1 MPDVPLRADLHL
13 HTHASDGSL
22 SPWEMMHLAGAAGIT
37 VVAVTDHDTVSGV
50 AEAKGAAKALGLALI
65 PGLELTVGDAEE
77 VHLLA
82 YGVPP
87 ENPALL
93 ALLDA
98 MMGRRRAHMA
108 QILENLR
115 ALGMPLDAEEITA
128 PDGRFM
134 GRMNTARAMVKR
146 GYAAS
151 VRDAFD
157 RYLNPGRPAYA
168 PANRL
173 PITEGI
179 AALSGLGALVSLAHP
194 GRLAIPEDIWTARL
208 PGWIEAG
215 LSAIEAYHPSHPEGD
230 ALRYDRLAR
239 RHGLLVTGGSDCH
252 GALPGHPAIGDHL
265 RHWRTARADVA
276 ALQESIAQ
284 PKLG

>member
-1 MPDVPLRADLHL
+1 MPDAPLRADLHL
-13 HTHASDGSL
+13 HTHASDGSNAP
-22 SPWEMMHLAGAAGIT
+22 SEMMRLAKAAEIA
-37 VVAVTDHDTVSGV
+37 VVAVTDHDTVAGV
-50 AEAKGAAKALGLALI
+50 QGAKEAAKALGLALI
-65 PGLELTVGDAEE
+65 PGLELSVGDAEE

-82 YGVPP
+82 YGIPP
-87 ENPALL
+87 DSPALL

-98 MMGRRRAHMA
+98 MMERRRARMA
-108 QILENLR
+108 QILNNLR
-115 ALGMPLDAEEITA
+115 ALGLPLSAAEVTA

-134 GRMNTARAMVKR
+134 GRMNTARAMVTR

-151 VRDAFD
+151 GHDAFD
-157 RYLNPGRPAYA
+157 RYLNPGRSGYA

-173 PITEGI
+173 SITEGI
-179 AALSGLGALVSLAHP
+179 AQLTGLGAVVSLAHP
-194 GRLAIPEDIWTARL
+194 GRLAIPEEIWTARL

-252 GALPGHPAIGDHL
+252 GALPGHSGIGDHL
-265 RHWRTARADVA
+265 RHWHTARADVA
-276 ALQESIAQ
+276 ALLKRIAQ
-284 PKLG
+284 PKRG

>member
-1 MPDVPLRADLHL
+1 MPDAPLRADLHL

-22 SPWEMMHLAGAAGIT
+22 SPAEMMRLAKAAGMA

-50 AEAKGAAKALGLALI
+50 AEAAKAAQALGLALI
-65 PGLELTVGDAEE
+65 PGLELSVGDAEE

-82 YGVPP
+82 YGLPP
-87 ENPALL
+87 ESPALG

-98 MMGRRRAHMA
+98 MMQRRRARMET
-108 QILENLR
+108 ILGNLR
-115 ALGMPLDAEEITA
+115 ALGLLLSAEEVTA

-151 VRDAFD
+151 VHVAFD
-157 RYLNPGRPAYA
+157 RYLNPGSSGYA
-168 PANRL
+168 PATRL
-173 PITEGI
+173 SIPEGI
-179 AALSGLGALVSLAHP
+179 AQLTGLGAVVSLAHP
-194 GRLAIPEDIWTARL
+194 GRLNIPEAIWTARL
-208 PGWIEAG
+208 PGWMAAG

-239 RHGLLVTGGSDCH
+239 RQGLLVTGGSDCH
-252 GALPGHPAIGDHL
+252 GALPGHSGIGDHL
-265 RHWRTARADVA
+265 RPWRTMRADVA
-276 ALQESIAQ
+276 ALLERIAQ
-284 PKLG
+284 PKRG